1 MCMQSTGSFGRTSVL
16 HCELPH
22 HFQLP
27 KSRCYLGNS
36 TFNVAFIFC
45 PLNVRGFEVFLT
57 VLTATVKLDCSAAV
71 YTPFH
76 TLISVLRDDEFG
88 FAFTVFQKTNT
99 KMGFHLNFMGKKNL
113 H

>member
-1 MCMQSTGSFGRTSVL
+1 MCMQGTVSSGRTSVL
-16 HCELPH
+16 HCELPYH
-22 HFQLP
+22 VQLP

-57 VLTATVKLDCSAAV
+57 ILTATVKLDYSAAV

-76 TLISVLRDDEFG
+76 SLISVLRDDEFG
-88 FAFTVFQKTNT
+88 FAFTVFQKTNR
-99 KMGFHLNFMGKKNL
+99 
-113 H
+113 